1 MFHRMESCGLK
12 GTWCQR
18 YDRLKMWKSTIFS
31 NINYTL
37 GDVTVLESFF
47 FFFFGSIK
55 VWTQASHLLGSC
67 STTWPTP
74 PALFC
79 KGFFQNRVSRTICQG
94 WFPSK
99 IFLISASQVVRIT
112 GVSLQRPAL

>member
-55 VWTQASHLLGSC
+55 VWTQGLSLLG
-67 STTWPTP
+67 TP
-74 PALFC
+74 FSDVTL
-79 KGFFQNRVSRTICQG
+79 KLEEK
-94 WFPSK
+94 SK
-99 IFLISASQVVRIT
+99 RINT
-112 GVSLQRPAL
+112 F